1 MRNRQL
7 YYLFLSNFIVLFTGM
22 GLFPLLPLYATE
34 FGASPAMVGIYF
46 ALTYVFNSA
55 GTILSSW
62 AAQQLTRRGAFI
74 ITTSLGVPAL
84 FLMGQVSELWQALLL
99 TAVVWFSGGMTI
111 VLTSVLTGLHASDS
125 QRGASFS
132 LMFLAFPLGAL
143 VGGTVMGWLLSYGY
157 TTLFTTLTAIWL
169 LLPLIG
175 LLLLK
180 DSPLPAASGAAGRN
194 TAQSIAPPLDSRL
207 HLLMLVSLLSSVAIS
222 VSRLGTSMTMQ
233 AHAFSAGDIASTATV
248 SGLLT
253 IPVAFALGAYSD
265 RLGRRTSLA
274 ISLTLAAVG
283 ALLLVT
289 ATQLWQYWL
298 SATLMMIA
306 LVSSGAMVTALAA
319 DILPP
324 QALNRGLPLI
334 NVMGSIA
341 SILSFGATGYLLES
355 IGAATL
361 FALAAAIALLATAA
375 VKRIQPIP
383 APQPGCDEALS
394 RLQAEMASC

>member
-132 LMFLAFPLGAL
+132 
-143 VGGTVMGWLLSYGY
+143 
-157 TTLFTTLTAIWL
+157 
-169 LLPLIG
+169 
-175 LLLLK
+175 
-180 DSPLPAASGAAGRN
+180 
-194 TAQSIAPPLDSRL
+194 
-207 HLLMLVSLLSSVAIS
+207 
-222 VSRLGTSMTMQ
+222 
-233 AHAFSAGDIASTATV
+233 
-248 SGLLT
+248 
-253 IPVAFALGAYSD
+253 
-265 RLGRRTSLA
+265 
-274 ISLTLAAVG
+274 
-283 ALLLVT
+283 
-289 ATQLWQYWL
+289 
-298 SATLMMIA
+298 
-306 LVSSGAMVTALAA
+306 
-319 DILPP
+319 
-324 QALNRGLPLI
+324 
-334 NVMGSIA
+334 
-341 SILSFGATGYLLES
+341 
-355 IGAATL
+355 
-361 FALAAAIALLATAA
+361 
-375 VKRIQPIP
+375 
-383 APQPGCDEALS
+383 
-394 RLQAEMASC
+394 